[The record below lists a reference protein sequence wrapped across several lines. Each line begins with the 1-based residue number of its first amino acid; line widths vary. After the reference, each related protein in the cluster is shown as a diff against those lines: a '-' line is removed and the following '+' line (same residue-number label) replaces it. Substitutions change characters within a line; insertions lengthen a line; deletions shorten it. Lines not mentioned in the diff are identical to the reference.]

1 MTSSPE
7 VTRLRRVARY
17 LIGLAAI
24 ATAVATL
31 LGLLAGVVPYLELIN
46 HFRWLLLAVSSLVVA
61 AAWWAGG
68 RALLRISASV
78 LIANLVLA
86 SLPLMAQASSAA
98 RPTLRVTTFNLWIGN
113 REPQAVVGFLRETD
127 ADVVVLQEIGNR
139 LEQEIV
145 PQLRDKYPHVVSC
158 ARRNCGLVLLSKHG
172 WLDAGFSDRT
182 RLAPPIVW
190 ARFAGAGR
198 PYVVTGLHLAYPFQP
213 AMQVDHIDWLAER
226 LRQASDT
233 QIVVGDFNLTP
244 FSLKLNALALKANLR
259 RHATLG
265 ASWPADRYVPVVLL
279 DNLLASPEVR
289 AVDVRYGAG
298 SYGSD
303 HYPVTFDIALD

>member
-1 MTSSPE
+1 M
-7 VTRLRRVARY
+7 RLRRFAGYVAA
-17 LIGLAAI
+17 LAVAAVLL
-24 ATAVATL
+24 ATA
-31 LGLLAGVVPYLELIN
+31 LGAMAGLFPYLELIN
-46 HFRWLLLAVSSLVVA
+46 HFRWLLLAGSAVVA
-61 AAWWAGG
+61 LAAFWFGG
-68 RALLRISASV
+68 RGLFRLGVAV
-78 LIANLVLA
+78 LIANALLA
-86 SLPLMAQASSAA
+86 AVPLMSRASSAA
-98 RPTLRVTTFNLWIGN
+98 QPTLRVTTFNVWIHN
-113 REPQAVVGFLRETD
+113 REPRAVVGFLRASD
-127 ADVVVLQEIGNR
+127 ADVIVLQEVGSR

-158 ARRNCGLVLLSKHG
+158 ARHNCGLVLLSKAS

-182 RLAPPIVW
+182 NLAPPVVW
-190 ARFAGAGR
+190 ARFAGASR

-213 AMQVDHIDWLAER
+213 EHQVDHIDWLAER
-226 LRQASDT
+226 LRQASDP

-244 FSLKLNALALKANLR
+244 FSLKLNTLAFRANLR

-265 ASWPADRYVPVVLL
+265 ASWPADRFVPVVLL

-289 AVDVRYGAG
+289 AVNVSYGAG